1 MVGGGGGLLGG
12 LAPGSRVAGY
22 LLEEQVGAG
31 GMAVVFRAVDERLG
45 RQVALKILTPALAS
59 DESFRLRFIRESRM
73 AAAVDDPHI
82 VPVYEAGEADGVLF
96 IAMRYVGGGDVHALL
111 YREGPLPPDR
121 VAAIISPVA
130 SALDAAHAAGL
141 VHRDVKPTNMLLDVR
156 PERPDHVYLSDFGLS
171 RGMVS
176 SATLTGLGMFLGTP
190 DYVAPEQIEG
200 KPVTGQTDQYA
211 LACAAFELLTGQA
224 PFRRDEANAVIW
236 SHLSVPPPS
245 LTSLRPGLPAGA
257 DQVFARALAKAPA
270 DRYPRC
276 ADFAESLR
284 EAFGLAPYAH
294 RVIPVAEPPA
304 ADHPGLPVARP
315 AEAVVT
321 HNSVPAAGGSS
332 GPLAAGSPSGGEAA
346 QALAASAP
354 PEPPAAIPAEQTQTV
369 AAWPAQAAQTMPTQ
383 ARSDPGPATAP
394 PRPAGS
400 DGATAAGEPGRPGGP
415 GPAGSGAGPAA
426 TRRWLAAG
434 AAVAAVVVLY
444 LVIAAAAHAFPF
456 AKPAHRPIVQP
467 TPRVTPIHQVTPA
480 TSPVSTPASSP
491 ASSIA
496 PLAQLLPA
504 DIPVSSCFND
514 NPANYNFAI
523 VGAKQVYDCQS
534 GNWQVTAFQM
544 DSSANYVTTL
554 QNFNSWIAFD
564 PSAVGTNCPPLGSSP
579 GGTVPWSNKYFPQQ
593 NGQTLEC
600 WTYYSGG
607 SPFPSYAWEFPSE
620 NAFLWASGNA
630 GTSWSELD
638 TWWKDNQ
645 TQAAAPSPSPAS

>member
-1 MVGGGGGLLGG
+1 MVSGGGGLLGG

-45 RQVALKILTPALAS
+45 RQVALKVLSPALAS

-245 LTSLRPGLPAGA
+245 LTSLRPGLPPGA

-284 EAFGLAPYAH
+284 WAFGLAPYAH

-304 ADHPGLPVARP
+304 ADHPAPRVAWP
-315 AEAVVT
+315 AEAVAPQ
-321 HNSVPAAGGSS
+321 NSAAAGAVPSS
-332 GPLAAGSPSGGEAA
+332 QLGAGSPSAGQAA
-346 QALAASAP
+346 PAGAAPALAAP
-354 PEPPAAIPAEQTQTV
+354 PEPPAAIPAELTPTV
-369 AAWPAQAAQTMPTQ
+369 ASWPVQAAQTMPAQ
-383 ARSDPGPATAP
+383 ARSDAGPATAP
-394 PRPAGS
+394 PSPAGPG
-400 DGATAAGEPGRPGGP
+400 GATVTGEPGRPGGP
-415 GPAGSGAGPAA
+415 GPVRPGTGPAA

-434 AAVAAVVVLY
+434 AAVAVVLVAY
-444 LVIAAAAHAFPF
+444 LVIAAVAHAFPF
-456 AKPAHRPIVQP
+456 AKPVHPIVQP
-467 TPRVTPIHQVTPA
+467 TPPVTPIHQSHARHNPGQHARFVPGQQHRPPGA
-480 TSPVSTPASSP
+480 VAAGGYPRELVLSRQSRE
-491 ASSIA
+491 
-496 PLAQLLPA
+496 LQLH
-504 DIPVSSCFND
+504 
-514 NPANYNFAI
+514 
-523 VGAKQVYDCQS
+523 DCRR
-534 GNWQVTAFQM
+534 
-544 DSSANYVTTL
+544 
-554 QNFNSWIAFD
+554 
-564 PSAVGTNCPPLGSSP
+564 
-579 GGTVPWSNKYFPQQ
+579 
-593 NGQTLEC
+593 
-600 WTYYSGG
+600 
-607 SPFPSYAWEFPSE
+607 
-620 NAFLWASGNA
+620 
-630 GTSWSELD
+630 
-638 TWWKDNQ
+638 
-645 TQAAAPSPSPAS
+645 

>member
-1 MVGGGGGLLGG
+1 VVSGGGGLLGG

-31 GMAVVFRAVDERLG
+31 GMAVVFRAVDERLD
-45 RQVALKILTPALAS
+45 RQVALKVLSPALAS

-245 LTSLRPGLPAGA
+245 LTSLRPGLPPGA

-284 EAFGLAPYAH
+284 WAFGLAPYAH
-294 RVIPVAEPPA
+294 RVIPVADPPA
-304 ADHPGLPVARP
+304 ADHPAPRAAWP
-315 AEAVVT
+315 AEAVAPQ
-321 HNSVPAAGGSS
+321 NSAAAGAVPFSPAG
-332 GPLAAGSPSGGEAA
+332 AAP
-346 QALAASAP
+346 AP
-354 PEPPAAIPAEQTQTV
+354 PEPSAAIPAELTPTV
-369 AAWPAQAAQTMPTQ
+369 ASWPVQAAQTMPAQ

-394 PRPAGS
+394 PGR
-400 DGATAAGEPGRPGGP
+400 TASPGPTAPLGPVRPGT
-415 GPAGSGAGPAA
+415 GPAP
-426 TRRWLAAG
+426 TRRWLAAS
-434 AAVAAVVVLY
+434 AAVAVVVVAY
-444 LVIAAAAHAFPF
+444 LVIAAVAHAFPF
-456 AKPAHRPIVQP
+456 AKPAHPIVQP
-467 TPRVTPIHQVTPA
+467 TPPVTPIHQSTPA
-480 TSPVSTPASSP
+480 TTPVSTPASSP
-491 ASSIA
+491 AGTIA

-523 VGAKQVYDCQS
+523 VGAQQVYDCQS
-534 GNWQVTAFQM
+534 GNWQVTGFQM
-544 DSSANYVTTL
+544 DSHADYMTTL
-554 QNFNSWIAFD
+554 QNFNSWIAFN
-564 PSAVGTNCPPLGSSP
+564 PSAVGTSCPPLGNSP

-593 NGQTLEC
+593 SGQTLEC

-620 NAFLWASGNA
+620 NAFLWATGNA

-638 TWWKDNQ
+638 AWWKANE
-645 TQAAAPSPSPAS
+645 TQAAAPSPPAS

>member
-1 MVGGGGGLLGG
+1 MVSGGGGLLGG

-45 RQVALKILTPALAS
+45 RQVALKVLMPALAS

-96 IAMRYVGGGDVHALL
+96 IAMRYVAGGDVHALL

-284 EAFGLAPYAH
+284 EAFRLAPYAH
-294 RVIPVAEPPA
+294 RVIP
-304 ADHPGLPVARP
+304 
-315 AEAVVT
+315 
-321 HNSVPAAGGSS
+321 
-332 GPLAAGSPSGGEAA
+332 AA
-346 QALAASAP
+346 QPVGVAPAP
-354 PEPPAAIPAEQTQTV
+354 PEPPGAIPAEQTHTV
-369 AAWPAQAAQTMPTQ
+369 AAWSAQAAQTMPTQ

-400 DGATAAGEPGRPGGP
+400 DGAATAGGP
-415 GPAGSGAGPAA
+415 GGLVPVGSGAGPAA

-467 TPRVTPIHQVTPA
+467 TPPVTPIHQVTPA

-491 ASSIA
+491 ASGIA

-504 DIPVSSCFND
+504 DIPVSSCFHD
-514 NPANYNFAI
+514 NPANYNFTI

-544 DSSANYVTTL
+544 DSYANYMTTL
-554 QNFNSWIAFD
+554 QNFNGWIAFD

-620 NAFLWASGNA
+620 NAFLWATGNA
-630 GTSWSELD
+630 GTSWSALD

-645 TQAAAPSPSPAS
+645 TQAAAPSPPAS